1 MKTIGFEFDKY
12 SKYKIFVDKTN
23 KKIKIARNVE
33 VATAVRKHFDEK
45 QIVDEKFLEKINIS
59 VRHNR

>member
-23 KKIKIARNVE
+23 KKIKISRNVE

-45 QIVDEKFLEKINIS
+45 QIVDEIFLEKISIS